1 MKKISIL
8 KGIFSAVMYF
18 LIAAIGALLV
28 LMLFFGAR
36 LYSIQTGSMEP
47 NYPVGTMIVVEPVE
61 FDQLRKGDVITFVSG
76 GMTVTHRLIDIDKDT
91 RQLTTKGDNN
101 NVADS
106 SELSYDNVIGRV
118 EFAIPYVGYLVLM
131 LNTTF
136 GKIMAGVVI
145 AAIIGVLIIIKIYES
160 GEDEED
166 DEMRTRKKAGMRRSM
181 RTRASQK
188 TNPMIRTRTRHRS
201 SLRKRKNRKE

>member
-166 DEMRTRKKAGMRRSM
+166 DEDEDKEEGGDAQEHEDESVTKDKPDDKDED
-181 RTRASQK
+181 K
-188 TNPMIRTRTRHRS
+188 TQEQS
-201 SLRKRKNRKE
+201 E